1 LGNQNGTSPIGRF
14 FAPLHIKPVWSI
26 LLILGHSMVPCVQGA
41 SSIQTKPLQHSVG
54 VVNIEVPV
62 RVFRGDGFIGDF
74 SLEDFEL
81 SEDGVPQRIEALYL
95 VKDASVDKKEE
106 IRSFSPDIARHF
118 YLFFICHDYSP
129 KIRDAVDYFVGKVLR
144 TGDRLVVVTPRTTY
158 DMKKEILGAV
168 PRDRIAGKLLKIV
181 RKDILAGDA
190 AYRAA
195 LNDLKRLVGSPNDI
209 SRQPGAESGGGDY
222 GTDEGPDS
230 ILMKYRTNLQQLEQL
245 RSLDEDKLLKF
256 SDVLKVQTGQKFVFL
271 FYQRE
276 FLPVVDK
283 RVMNQAANNPRLRFM
298 ISELMELFQREPTVD
313 IDRLRKAYADS
324 SIAIHFLYLTT
335 RPDDMPAGQA
345 EEHSED
351 IFVPFAN
358 LAQAT
363 GGLMTSSSNAAYMM
377 EKAAEV
383 SENYYLLYYSPQ
395 NRANDGGFR
404 EIKVRVKRD
413 GVRVSHRAG
422 YFAK

>member
-1 LGNQNGTSPIGRF
+1 MPIQNLKRSMGGVRASSRIQYVSF
-14 FAPLHIKPVWSI
+14 I
-26 LLILGHSMVPCVQGA
+26 LLFLGHSIVPCIQGD
-41 SSIQTKPLQHSVG
+41 SSRQDKPLQHNVG

-62 RVFRGDGFIGDF
+62 RVFRADGFIDDL

-81 SEDGVPQRIEALYL
+81 LEDGVPQRIEALYL

-106 IRSFSPDIARHF
+106 TRSFSPDIARHF

-168 PRDRIAGKLLKIV
+168 PRERIAEKLLKIV

-195 LNDLKRLVGSPNDI
+195 LNDLKRLVRSPNDI
-209 SRQPGAESGGGDY
+209 SRQPGAESGGGDF
-222 GTDEGPDS
+222 GTDEEPDS
-230 ILMKYRTNLQQLEQL
+230 ILMKYRTDLQQLEQL

-256 SDVLKVQTGQKFVFL
+256 SDALKAQPDQKFVFL

-276 FLPVVDK
+276 FIPVVDK
-283 RVMNQAANNPRLRFM
+283 RVMNQAANDPRLRFM

-335 RPDDMPAGQA
+335 RPDDMPVGRA

-377 EKAAEV
+377 EKASEV
-383 SENYYLLYYSPQ
+383 SANYYLLYYSPQ
-395 NRANDGGFR
+395 SRTDDGRFR

-413 GVRVSHRAG
+413 GVRVSHRTG